1 LYVYSALFTQ
11 TISAAPDRK
20 GIADAAS
27 NNNSGKVSEDGSSA
41 PNRLSEELL
50 SCLLTIFSQ
59 MGSPAAPA
67 AGGQQDEEQQ
77 PLSPSVSGSSSE
89 DAYPQDPYGIL
100 ELGSRD
106 VGPYRRLHVIDA
118 ASFDRN
124 ALAGSTLLARRLK

>member
-1 LYVYSALFTQ
+1 MTQ
-11 TISAAPDRK
+11 AISTVPDRK
-20 GIADAAS
+20 RVADAAG
-27 NNNSGKVSEDGSSA
+27 NNSEKAATQDGSSA

-59 MGSPAAPA
+59 MGSSAAAAPPTS
-67 AGGQQDEEQQ
+67 GQDEEQQ

-100 ELGSRD
+100 ELGGRD

-118 ASFDRN
+118 SSFDRN
-124 ALAGSTLLARRLK
+124 ALAGNTLLARRLK

>member
-1 LYVYSALFTQ
+1 
-11 TISAAPDRK
+11 
-20 GIADAAS
+20 
-27 NNNSGKVSEDGSSA
+27 
-41 PNRLSEELL
+41 LSEELL